1 MSPQERRDM
10 IRKDNTN
17 LSLTRQCKVL
27 KIRRSSI
34 YYTPVGLDQA
44 TAKLK
49 DVDPQAW
56 LADTIARTPD
66 YKINRVDDRLP
77 WKIAS

>member
-49 DVDPQAW
+49 DVDPRAW